1 MYRAISG
8 YTDSPRGHG
17 MDRKTDMAR
26 AFGLGHISFPVH
38 TMALGQSVYPDIAL
52 YISNYYIL
60 ITQEVKMK
68 ASQYDFHRDELFT
81 IY

>member
-52 YISNYYIL
+52 YISNYYVHMPP
-60 ITQEVKMK
+60 ERRFV
-68 ASQYDFHRDELFT
+68 AE
-81 IY
+81 